1 MKIRLIC
8 DQEMRPTFSEMVLG
22 KYKVQY
28 FFVTDVILFKLK
40 KLIGLERHAMMLLLH
55 VIRV

>member
-1 MKIRLIC
+1 MKIRPIC

-28 FFVTDVILFKLK
+28 FFANDVILFNLK
-40 KLIGLERHAMMLLLH
+40 KLIGLERHAMMLLLR